1 MYETL
6 SCTLHVLGLSA
17 FQDTAK
23 VLKNK
28 SDVDLV
34 GRDGEEGWQCGERG
48 LLSQIKGITTTE
60 LVCHAKH
67 ILKSRNKKGEK
78 NKQQTYVPPPPH
90 INFFLS

>member
-23 VLKNK
+23 VLNNK

-60 LVCHAKH
+60 LACHAFQ
-67 ILKSRNKKGEK
+67 GEGTKRAK
-78 NKQQTYVPPPPH
+78 NLCAKNLLIEQEPMC
-90 INFFLS
+90 L